1 MVWNFQHLNSL
12 SRALLSIRM
21 IRHLPS
27 DITARFNTKLS
38 YIDWNSNT
46 AHTSS
51 KDPSKPSISTQFDL
65 VIGCDGSWSKVRQ
78 EMARV
83 ERLNINQRYI
93 NHDYIELRMPPKKEA
108 DTTAQDK
115 QVGQGEFLMETNYLH
130 IWPRKEF
137 MLIALPNKVRER

>member
-1 MVWNFQHLNSL
+1 
-12 SRALLSIRM
+12 
-21 IRHLPS
+21 
-27 DITARFNTKLS
+27 
-38 YIDWNSNT
+38 
-46 AHTSS
+46 
-51 KDPSKPSISTQFDL
+51 
-65 VIGCDGSWSKVRQ
+65 
-78 EMARV
+78 MARV

-108 DTTAQDK
+108 DTIARDK